1 MKTKTFDVKITL
13 TCVEEDMSG
22 SWCEVH
28 GDSVT
33 AESIQNELRSWLGDL
48 GFSVSFDNQSS
59 IYYESKC
66 QSILWEYISEK
77 DFEEIQ
83 ERLDNE

>member
-48 GFSVSFDNQSS
+48 GFSVEVEQRIKQNKLRLTTRKL
-59 IYYESKC
+59 YNL
-66 QSILWEYISEK
+66 IL
-77 DFEEIQ
+77 
-83 ERLDNE
+83 NN

>member
-48 GFSVSFDNQSS
+48 GFSVEVEQWMEWNIRRAYEIINSKWQSQTN
-59 IYYESKC
+59 KG
-66 QSILWEYISEK
+66 W
-77 DFEEIQ
+77 
-83 ERLDNE
+83 

>member
-22 SWCEVH
+22 SWCEEH

-48 GFSVSFDNQSS
+48 GFSVEVEQRIKQNKLRLTTRKL
-59 IYYESKC
+59 YNL
-66 QSILWEYISEK
+66 IL
-77 DFEEIQ
+77 
-83 ERLDNE
+83 NN

>member
-48 GFSVSFDNQSS
+48 GVSVEVEQ
-59 IYYESKC
+59 
-66 QSILWEYISEK
+66 
-77 DFEEIQ
+77 
-83 ERLDNE
+83 